1 MSERDKPLDWSS
13 EPERG
18 YSVARRAD
26 GGLHVTFHHL
36 SPGVL
41 THWQAFAQQH
51 LQGAERFNRNL
62 YDLRAIEVIPP
73 EAIHLAEDINA
84 DPAARFVRVAVVVSS
99 GAARKALGGLAQLS
113 SGIEMEVFSDLA
125 QAERWLDRPASRLLR
140 DED

>member
-1 MSERDKPLDWSS
+1 M
-13 EPERG
+13 
-18 YSVARRAD
+18 
-26 GGLHVTFHHL
+26 
-36 SPGVL
+36 
-41 THWQAFAQQH
+41 
-51 LQGAERFNRNL
+51 
-62 YDLRAIEVIPP
+62 IPP

-140 DED
+140 DEDLQS

>member
-1 MSERDKPLDWSS
+1 MSNREKPLDWSS

-36 SPGVL
+36 SPAVL
-41 THWQAFAQQH
+41 RHWQAFAQQH

-62 YDLRAIEVIPP
+62 YDLRAIEDIPP

-99 GAARKALGGLAQLS
+99 SAARKALGGLAQLS